1 MRDVN
6 RLSNFYS
13 QLSLLHR
20 DIPDM
25 RFGQLMYSFIRWA
38 EMENKDVFY
47 LEEDEFLKLYTK
59 FINDLEVKYVGVEG
73 KFGGE

>member
-6 RLSNFYS
+6 RLFNFYS

-47 LEEDEFLKLYTK
+47 LEEDEFLKLYTE

>member
-6 RLSNFYS
+6 KLPNFYA
-13 QLSLLHR
+13 QLANRHATV
-20 DIPDM
+20 PDM

>member
-47 LEEDEFLKLYTK
+47 LEEDDFLKLYTE

>member
-1 MRDVN
+1 MRNVN
-6 RLSNFYS
+6 RLFNFYS

>member
-13 QLSLLHR
+13 QLFLLHR

-47 LEEDEFLKLYTK
+47 LEEDEFLKIYTE
-59 FINDLEVKYVGVEG
+59 FINDI
-73 KFGGE
+73 

>member
-6 RLSNFYS
+6 RLFNFYS

-20 DIPDM
+20 DIPDI

-38 EMENKDVFY
+38 EMENKNVFY
-47 LEEDEFLKLYTK
+47 LEEDEFLKLYTE

>member
-6 RLSNFYS
+6 RLFNFYS

-47 LEEDEFLKLYTK
+47 LEEDDFLKLYTE